1 MGEQDKHKNIA
12 PLPPSVSSAAPALL
26 EEVGRAIYFANM
38 PSQRH
43 WDWLARAIYLLSLQ
57 QPVE

>member
-12 PLPPSVSSAAPALL
+12 PLPPSVSSATPTFH
-26 EEVGRAIYFANM
+26 EEVGRAIYFADK

-43 WDWLARAIYLLSLQ
+43 WNWLARAI
-57 QPVE
+57 